1 MLSLIAKDFKLM
13 FSKSGN
19 RLNRLLSLFF
29 NIVISL
35 LFVAIETFIFIN
47 IMKKISIY
55 PGANLIF
62 FIIFL
67 AVITVLLT
75 IVCIFSGQKLFFN
88 EEDNNQLSHLPIS
101 NEKKILSKL
110 FFLIITMYVLNLIF
124 SFPLFI
130 AYGQMFNKRLFYF
143 YTSLYYPVLVSIL
156 EIGIALIF
164 IYPVKL
170 LLDYLKK
177 HILIQSIVLIIISFG
192 LCFVYSKI
200 LNVFIDLVANNE
212 MNLLFTSESIEVAN
226 KISKCLIPINYLVNS
241 FVNGNGLIP
250 FICIALGIFIIGLIL
265 IFIFYN
271 HFVNFTIENKLN
283 NKKHQ
288 IKLSSINKA
297 LIKKELILL
306 FRNSN
311 NLFSFTGLLIVE
323 PFLIYLV
330 VKAINTIFT
339 TGTMSYVFATI
350 PNFLMILDIVIILL
364 MSVIISSGAN
374 NFIQNEDKSLRI
386 IKIIP
391 INPLKQL
398 FIKTMIPFIAS
409 SIFLFIS
416 YLILFITRTISYQPF
431 LFGFIVN
438 FISLGCIYLISLYE
452 ELKIKH
458 NQQRNSLISNIYT
471 YLIPVVITIL
481 GLITTYFK
489 INIYLI
495 LTLILLIS
503 VILSLPFVIK
513 MKSRLN
519 NLFLDM
525 EVKN

>member
-1 MLSLIAKDFKLM
+1 M
-13 FSKSGN
+13 
-19 RLNRLLSLFF
+19 
-29 NIVISL
+29 
-35 LFVAIETFIFIN
+35 
-47 IMKKISIY
+47 
-55 PGANLIF
+55 
-62 FIIFL
+62 
-67 AVITVLLT
+67 
-75 IVCIFSGQKLFFN
+75 
-88 EEDNNQLSHLPIS
+88 
-101 NEKKILSKL
+101 
-110 FFLIITMYVLNLIF
+110 
-124 SFPLFI
+124 
-130 AYGQMFNKRLFYF
+130 
-143 YTSLYYPVLVSIL
+143 
-156 EIGIALIF
+156 
-164 IYPVKL
+164 
-170 LLDYLKK
+170 
-177 HILIQSIVLIIISFG
+177 
-192 LCFVYSKI
+192 
-200 LNVFIDLVANNE
+200 
-212 MNLLFTSESIEVAN
+212 
-226 KISKCLIPINYLVNS
+226 
-241 FVNGNGLIP
+241 
-250 FICIALGIFIIGLIL
+250 
-265 IFIFYN
+265 
-271 HFVNFTIENKLN
+271 
-283 NKKHQ
+283 
-288 IKLSSINKA
+288 

-398 FIKTMIPFIAS
+398 LIKTMIPFIAS
-409 SIFLFIS
+409 SIFFFIS

-503 VILSLPFVIK
+503 VILSLPFIIK
-513 MKSRLN
+513 MKSSLN